1 MRHHAPTPGSPVARP
16 ILRRQP
22 GSWYSEEDRS
32 RRTQARAWTMSSI
45 NANDAAQQVARS
57 WSERLG
63 SLAAQLRQT
72 RPTTVVLQPGDVT
85 GYGAVSR
92 GLSAILPLGQHNPAQ
107 EHAADK
113 LKVQEFLVGT

>member
-1 MRHHAPTPGSPVARP
+1 
-16 ILRRQP
+16 
-22 GSWYSEEDRS
+22 
-32 RRTQARAWTMSSI
+32 MSSI